1 MEWRDKRNQPESPSL
16 GMPISQRQWRCVGGG
31 AILGAAVMAW
41 YGQYLVQD
49 RPSLA
54 VLVVYWGLF
63 LLLLLLSLYIVLL
76 DIRYIRLQYALER
89 REAFLRTLGSEE
101 LRKIMQARQAR
112 DRAAGEA
119 DQPLDAPVEDP
130 KDKD

>member
-16 GMPISQRQWRCVGGG
+16 GMPISQRQWRCVGGA
-31 AILGAAVMAW
+31 AIVGAALMAW
-41 YGQYLVQD
+41 YGQYMVQG

-63 LLLLLLSLYIVLL
+63 LFLLLLSLYIVLI

-101 LRKIMQARQAR
+101 LRQIMQARQAR
-112 DRAAGEA
+112 DRVSGGAGQA
-119 DQPLDAPVEDP
+119 SEDP
-130 KDKD
+130 VADPEDKE